1 MSHLKLWAQKNFKH
15 TYINMYLH
23 TAFVRN
29 EINFLQFEVDLK
41 VIGTKYYKKFS
52 EVVRKVS
59 FMAV

>member
-1 MSHLKLWAQKNFKH
+1 MNGPLHM
-15 TYINMYLH
+15 YMNMYLH

-29 EINFLQFEVDLK
+29 EITFLQFEVDLK
-41 VIGTKYYKKFS
+41 VIDTKYYKKFS